1 MTDFI
6 PSNEG
11 DQQPRPQTFQTAV
24 FELEESLIRKALTE
38 AANKPT
44 AAARLLGLNNHQ
56 ALLAML
62 DNRHSKLRDEL
73 GIRKRPR
80 RKSIITRSRPPKPGT
95 QS

>member
-1 MTDFI
+1 MTEFI

-11 DQQPRPQTFQTAV
+11 VQQSPSQSFQSAV
-24 FELEESLIRKALTE
+24 FELEERLIRQALVDTR
-38 AANKPT
+38 NKPT

-80 RKSIITRSRPPKPGT
+80 RKSIITKPKTPT
-95 QS
+95 QP

>member
-1 MTDFI
+1 MTELT
-6 PSNEG
+6 PSHDG
-11 DQQPRPQTFQTAV
+11 DQQPQSLQTAV
-24 FELEESLIRKALTE
+24 FELEERLIRQALTE

-80 RKSIITRSRPPKPGT
+80 RKSIITRPRPPKPET
-95 QS
+95 QV